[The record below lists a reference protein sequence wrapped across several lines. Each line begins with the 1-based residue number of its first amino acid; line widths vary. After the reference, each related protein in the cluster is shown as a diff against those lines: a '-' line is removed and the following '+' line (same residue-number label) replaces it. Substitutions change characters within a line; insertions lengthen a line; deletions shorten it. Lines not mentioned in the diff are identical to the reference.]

1 VASGAGFVQFKNRG
15 ASARHSGSERRG
27 PACYPRQVDAR
38 TQSALLAAIVTLA
51 LAVAMLLRRNR
62 TRLWTAFA
70 LLNLALLAYELGDF
84 LAGILRVVWP
94 LRLTLA
100 AAGFVPSAV
109 LGFLVEFQG
118 DSAGRSV
125 GLRRLATGCGIV
137 TLALALSPAAT
148 LPWVRVVVASAVF
161 LQLTAA
167 VSLLYARM
175 RRAASRTE
183 RARLFYLWVGAALC
197 VGLTFGELLIRLAGW
212 PPPPFANVALT
223 IYLYFLSQTIQ
234 RHRLLDLN
242 ELLGKIVVLAS
253 VGLVLAAIY
262 GLLVRW
268 TGGQSTGLFLF
279 NTLVASFVILI
290 LFEPLKAKVEER
302 VLAFFFAERFQLVQ
316 ALQALRA
323 RVASVVDVRQ
333 LGQAMLDGLYET
345 RRVTHASLYLLS
357 DDGLGFRRLD
367 HRGPAPAPYIDAAS
381 ARALVQSAQAG
392 QKAQLVELVERRLAE
407 LRQLLPDEEEGRAP
421 AERDLRAEALAEERA
436 RLSELGAAMAAMRA
450 GVTIPLMAGQRVVG
464 FLCVLDDR
472 VPEAFASDEL
482 AAMLQVGE
490 QAAITIE
497 NSRLYE
503 RMKERDRLAAL
514 GEMAAGLAHEIRNP
528 LGAIKGAA
536 QYLDPAS
543 LREGD
548 AEILQI
554 IVEEV
559 NRLDGVVA
567 QFLDYSRPMSPGA
580 TEKLTSTDL
589 NEVLSRTMKLF
600 EGSLPQNVRLEMS
613 LEPEL
618 PRILADA
625 EQLKQVFINLALNA
639 VQAMPDGGRLSVRTR
654 RPRQPLE
661 LGLSDSSPRY
671 AADQVEVRVADSGAG
686 IADDAR
692 DRIFIPFYTTKSK
705 GTGLG
710 LAISQRIVKAHG
722 GSIEVQSRIGEGS
735 EFIVRFP
742 SATALDA
749 AGRLGLTQ
757 TPLQVARTESARE
770 PEEPGP
776 IAPALVRESG

>member
-1 VASGAGFVQFKNRG
+1 
-15 ASARHSGSERRG
+15 
-27 PACYPRQVDAR
+27 
-38 TQSALLAAIVTLA
+38 
-51 LAVAMLLRRNR
+51 M
-62 TRLWTAFA
+62 
-70 LLNLALLAYELGDF
+70 
-84 LAGILRVVWP
+84 
-94 LRLTLA
+94 
-100 AAGFVPSAV
+100 
-109 LGFLVEFQG
+109 
-118 DSAGRSV
+118 
-125 GLRRLATGCGIV
+125 
-137 TLALALSPAAT
+137 
-148 LPWVRVVVASAVF
+148 
-161 LQLTAA
+161 
-167 VSLLYARM
+167 
-175 RRAASRTE
+175 
-183 RARLFYLWVGAALC
+183 
-197 VGLTFGELLIRLAGW
+197 
-212 PPPPFANVALT
+212 T

-253 VGLVLAAIY
+253 VGVVLAAIY

-302 VLAFFFAERFQLVQ
+302 VLAVFFAERFQLVQ
-316 ALQALRA
+316 ALQALRQKM
-323 RVASVVDVRQ
+323 ASVVDVRQ
-333 LGQAMLDGLYET
+333 LAQVMLDGLYET

-367 HRGPAPAPYIDAAS
+367 HRGPPPAPYLDAAT

-407 LRQLLPDEEEGRAP
+407 LRLLLPDEGEGRTP
-421 AERDLRAEALAEERA
+421 VENDPRAEALAEERT

-450 GVTIPLMAGQRVVG
+450 GVCIPLVAGQRVVG
-464 FLCVLDDR
+464 FLCLLDDR

-482 AAMLQVGE
+482 AAMLQVAE

-536 QYLDPAS
+536 QYLDPAA

-548 AEILQI
+548 AEILQV

-567 QFLDYSRPMSPGA
+567 QFLDYSKPIPERGSD
-580 TEKLTSTDL
+580 KLAPTDL
-589 NEVLSRTMKLF
+589 NDVLARTFKLVEPSF
-600 EGSLPQNVRLEMS
+600 PANVHLDLD
-613 LEPEL
+613 LEPQL
-618 PRILADA
+618 PPVLADA

-639 VQAMPDGGRLSVRTR
+639 LQAMPDGGRLGVHTR

-661 LGLSDSSPRY
+661 LGLSEAMPRY
-671 AADQVEVRVADSGAG
+671 AAETVEVRFIDTGAG
-686 IADDAR
+686 IPEDAK

-710 LAISQRIVKAHG
+710 LAITQRIVKAHG

-735 EFIVRFP
+735 EFILRFP
-742 SATALDA
+742 SASAVDA
-749 AGRLGLTQ
+749 AGRLGLTSSPPHPA
-757 TPLQVARTESARE
+757 TSAAQDALD
-770 PEEPGP
+770 EEP
-776 IAPALVRESG
+776 IAPAPGLVGTDH

>member
-1 VASGAGFVQFKNRG
+1 M
-15 ASARHSGSERRG
+15 
-27 PACYPRQVDAR
+27 DAR

-51 LAVAMLLRRNR
+51 LAVAMLLRKGR

-70 LLNLALLAYELGDF
+70 LLNLALLAYELGEF
-84 LAGILRVVWP
+84 LGGILHVAWP
-94 LRLTLA
+94 LRVTLA

-118 DSAGRSV
+118 DAGRAL
-125 GLRRLATGCGIV
+125 GLRRVATASALLTV
-137 TLALALSPAAT
+137 ALAVSPVAFH
-148 LPWVRVVVASAVF
+148 PWVRVTVAGLVF

-223 IYLYFLSQTIQ
+223 IYIYFLSQTIQ

-268 TGGQSTGLFLF
+268 TGGQGGLFFF

-302 VLAFFFAERFQLVQ
+302 VLAFFFAERFQFVQ
-316 ALQALRA
+316 ALQTLRT
-323 RVASVVDVRQ
+323 RMASVVDVRQ
-333 LGQAMLDGLYET
+333 LGQVMLDGMYET

-357 DDGLGFRRLD
+357 DDGLGYRRLD
-367 HRGPAPAPYIDAAS
+367 CRGPAPAPYIDAAT

-421 AERDLRAEALAEERA
+421 VERDHRAEALAEERA
-436 RLSELGAAMAAMRA
+436 RLSEVGAAMAAMRA

-548 AEILQI
+548 GEILQI

-580 TEKLTSTDL
+580 TDKLTPTDL
-589 NEVLSRTMKLF
+589 NDVLARTMKLI
-600 EGSLPQNVRLEMS
+600 ESSLPPNVRLETS
-613 LEPEL
+613 FEPEL
-618 PRILADA
+618 PRILGDA

-639 VQAMPDGGRLSVRTR
+639 VQAMPDGGRLAVRTR

-661 LGLSDSSPRY
+661 LGLSDASPRY
-671 AADQVEVRVADSGAG
+671 AADQVEVRFADTGAG
-686 IADDAR
+686 IPEEAK

-722 GSIEVQSRIGEGS
+722 GSIEVQSRLGEGS
-735 EFIVRFP
+735 EFILRFP
-742 SATALDA
+742 SATAVDA
-749 AGRLGLTQ
+749 AGRLGLTP
-757 TPLQVARTESARE
+757 TPLQVTRVEPVTEPDEAE
-770 PEEPGP
+770 P
-776 IAPALVRESG
+776 IAPELARESG

>member
-1 VASGAGFVQFKNRG
+1 MLRSQ
-15 ASARHSGSERRG
+15 S
-27 PACYPRQVDAR
+27 VDAR

-51 LAVAMLLRRNR
+51 LAVAMLLRKGR

-70 LLNLALLAYELGDF
+70 LLNLALLAYEMGDF
-84 LAGILRVVWP
+84 LGGILHVAWP

-100 AAGFVPSAV
+100 AAGFIPSTV

-118 DSAGRSV
+118 DAGRGL
-125 GLRRLATGCGIV
+125 GLRRVGTGSALV
-137 TLALALSPAAT
+137 SLALALSPIA
-148 LPWVRVVVASAVF
+148 LHPWVRVTIAGLVF

-302 VLAFFFAERFQLVQ
+302 VLALFFAERFHFVQ
-316 ALQALRA
+316 ALQTLRT
-323 RVASVVDVRQ
+323 RMASVVDVRQ
-333 LGQAMLDGLYET
+333 LGQVVLDGLYET

-357 DDGLGFRRLD
+357 DDGLGYRRLD
-367 HRGPAPAPYIDAAS
+367 HRGPAPAPYIDAAT
-381 ARALVQSAQAG
+381 ARALVQSAQTG

-421 AERDLRAEALAEERA
+421 AERDHRAAALAEERA

-450 GVTIPLMAGQRVVG
+450 GVTISFMAGQRVVG

-536 QYLDPAS
+536 QYLDPSA

-554 IVEEV
+554 VVEEV

-580 TEKLTSTDL
+580 TDKLVPTDL
-589 NEVLSRTMKLF
+589 NDVLTRTLKLI
-600 EGSLPQNVRLEMS
+600 EGSLPPNVRLETS
-613 LEPEL
+613 FEPEL
-618 PRILADA
+618 PRILGDA

-639 VQAMPDGGRLSVRTR
+639 VQAMPDGGRLVVRTR

-661 LGLSDSSPRY
+661 LGLSDASPRY
-671 AADQVEVRVADSGAG
+671 AADQVEARFADTGAG
-686 IADDAR
+686 IPEDAK

-722 GSIEVQSRIGEGS
+722 GSIEVQSRLGEGS
-735 EFIVRFP
+735 EFILRFP
-742 SATALDA
+742 SATAVDA
-749 AGRLGLTQ
+749 AGRLGLTP
-757 TPLQVARTESARE
+757 TPLQVARVESVDAEE
-770 PEEPGP
+770 PEP
-776 IAPALVRESG
+776 IAPELVRESG

>member
-1 VASGAGFVQFKNRG
+1 M
-15 ASARHSGSERRG
+15 
-27 PACYPRQVDAR
+27 DAR
-38 TQSALLAAIVTLA
+38 IQSALLAGIVSLA
-51 LAVAMLLRRNR
+51 LALAMLLRRNR

-70 LLNLALLAYELGDF
+70 FLNLSLFLYQLGDF
-84 LAGILRVVWP
+84 LLGVLAYKAVWP
-94 LRLTLA
+94 YRLTLA
-100 AAGFVPSAV
+100 AAGLIPAAV
-109 LGFLVEFQG
+109 LEFLVAFQG
-118 DSAGRSV
+118 DSGGRAV
-125 GLRRLATGCGIV
+125 ALRRLA
-137 TLALALSPAAT
+137 LSSSALMIAIALSPIA
-148 LPWVRVVVASAVF
+148 LHPWVRVTIAGLVF

-262 GLLVRW
+262 GLMVRW

-316 ALQALRA
+316 AMQALRQ

-333 LGQAMLDGLYET
+333 LGQVVLDAFYET

-357 DDGLGFRRLD
+357 DDGLGYRRLD
-367 HRGPAPAPYIDAAS
+367 CRGPAPAPYIDAAT
-381 ARALVQSAQAG
+381 ARALVQSAQTG

-421 AERDLRAEALAEERA
+421 AERDPRAEALAEERS

-450 GVTIPLMAGQRVVG
+450 GVTIPLVAGQRVVG
-464 FLCVLDDR
+464 FFCLLDDR

-482 AAMLQVGE
+482 AAMLEIGE

-503 RMKERDRLAAL
+503 KMKERDRLAAL

-536 QYLDPAS
+536 QYLDPAG
-543 LREGD
+543 LQPGD
-548 AEILQI
+548 AEILNI

-567 QFLDYSRPMSPGA
+567 QFLAYSRPFPSAASG
-580 TEKLTSTDL
+580 KFQSTDL
-589 NEVLSRTMKLF
+589 NDVLWKTMKLI
-600 EGSLPQNVRLEMS
+600 ENDMPKNVAVELDLTPGLPAIN
-613 LEPEL
+613 
-618 PRILADA
+618 ADA

-639 VQAMPDGGRLSVRTR
+639 VQAMPDGGRLTVRTR
-654 RPRQPLE
+654 RPHAPIE
-661 LGLSDSSPRY
+661 LGLSEHTPRY
-671 AADQVEVRVADSGAG
+671 SADQLEVRFADTGAG
-686 IADDAR
+686 IPDDAL
-692 DRIFIPFYTTKSK
+692 DRIFIPFYTTKTK

-710 LAISQRIVKAHG
+710 LAISQRIVKGHG
-722 GSIEVQSRIGEGS
+722 GTIEVQSRVGEGT
-735 EFIVRFP
+735 EFILRFP
-742 SATALDA
+742 SASALDT
-749 AGRLGLTQ
+749 AGRLGMVQ
-757 TPLQVARTESARE
+757 T
-770 PEEPGP
+770 
-776 IAPALVRESG
+776 APALESATQTGS

>member
-1 VASGAGFVQFKNRG
+1 M
-15 ASARHSGSERRG
+15 
-27 PACYPRQVDAR
+27 DAR
-38 TQSALLAAIVTLA
+38 TQSALLAAIVCLA
-51 LAVAMLLRRNR
+51 LALAMLLRPGR
-62 TRLWTAFA
+62 TRVWTAFA
-70 LLNLALLAYELGDF
+70 LLNFALLAYQIGDF
-84 LAGILRVVWP
+84 LYGIFGAEPAWP

-100 AAGFVPSAV
+100 SAGFIPVAV
-109 LGFLVEFQG
+109 LGFIVDFQG
-118 DSAGRSV
+118 ESAGRVV
-125 GLRRLATGCGIV
+125 GLRRFATATALATV
-137 TLALALSPAAT
+137 AVAVSPLALMPPARIA
-148 LPWVRVVVASAVF
+148 ASGAVF
-161 LQLTAA
+161 VQLTAA

-253 VGLVLAAIY
+253 VGVVLAAIY

-302 VLAFFFAERFQLVQ
+302 VLALFFAERFQLVQ
-316 ALQALRA
+316 ALQTLRT
-323 RVASVVDVRQ
+323 RMASVVDVRQ
-333 LGQAMLDGLYET
+333 LGQVMLDGIYET

-357 DDGLGFRRLD
+357 DDGLGYRRLD
-367 HRGPAPAPYIDAAS
+367 HRGPAPAPYIDAAT

-407 LRQLLPDEEEGRAP
+407 LRQLLPDEEEGRTP
-421 AERDLRAEALAEERA
+421 AERDPRAEALAEERS

-450 GVTIPLMAGQRVVG
+450 GVTIPLVAGQRVVG
-464 FLCVLDDR
+464 FLCLLDDL

-482 AAMLQVGE
+482 PAMLQVRE

-536 QYLDPAS
+536 QYLD
-543 LREGD
+543 
-548 AEILQI
+548 
-554 IVEEV
+554 
-559 NRLDGVVA
+559 
-567 QFLDYSRPMSPGA
+567 YSRPMSPGA
-580 TEKLTSTDL
+580 TEKLTPTDL
-589 NEVLSRTMKLF
+589 NDVLSRTVKLI
-600 EGSLPQNVRLEMS
+600 EGSLPPNVRLELS
-613 LEPEL
+613 LEPDL
-618 PRILADA
+618 PRILGDA

-639 VQAMPDGGRLSVRTR
+639 VQAMPDGGRLAVRTR

-661 LGLSDSSPRY
+661 LGLSDASPRY
-671 AADQVEVRVADSGAG
+671 AADQVEVRFADTGAG
-686 IADDAR
+686 IPEEAK

-722 GSIEVQSRIGEGS
+722 GSIEVQSRLGEGS
-735 EFIVRFP
+735 EFILRFP
-742 SATALDA
+742 SATAVDV
-749 AGRLGLTQ
+749 AGRLGLTP
-757 TPLQVARTESARE
+757 TPLQVTRVEPARDPE
-770 PEEPGP
+770 PEP
-776 IAPALVRESG
+776 ISPSLARDSG

>member
-1 VASGAGFVQFKNRG
+1 M
-15 ASARHSGSERRG
+15 
-27 PACYPRQVDAR
+27 DAR

-51 LAVAMLLRRNR
+51 LAVAMLLRKGR

-70 LLNLALLAYELGDF
+70 LLNVALLAYELGDF
-84 LAGILRVVWP
+84 LGGILHVAWP
-94 LRLTLA
+94 LRVTLA

-118 DSAGRSV
+118 DAGRAL
-125 GLRRLATGCGIV
+125 GLRRVATVSALV
-137 TLALALSPAAT
+137 TVALALSPIA
-148 LPWVRVVVASAVF
+148 LHPWVRVTVAGLVF

-223 IYLYFLSQTIQ
+223 IYIYFLSQTIQ

-242 ELLGKIVVLAS
+242 ELLGKIVVLAC

-302 VLAFFFAERFQLVQ
+302 VLAFFFAERFQFVQ
-316 ALQALRA
+316 ALQTLRT
-323 RVASVVDVRQ
+323 RMASVVDVRQ
-333 LGQAMLDGLYET
+333 LGQVVLDGLYET

-357 DDGLGFRRLD
+357 DDGLGYRRLD
-367 HRGPAPAPYIDAAS
+367 CRGPAPAPYIDAAT

-407 LRQLLPDEEEGRAP
+407 LRQLLPDEEEGHAP
-421 AERDLRAEALAEERA
+421 AERDPRAGALAEERA

-536 QYLDPAS
+536 QYLDPGA
-543 LREGD
+543 LHEGD

-580 TEKLTSTDL
+580 SEKLTPTDL
-589 NEVLSRTMKLF
+589 NDVLARTIKLI
-600 EGSLPQNVRLEMS
+600 EGSLPPNVRLETS
-613 LEPEL
+613 FEPEL
-618 PRILADA
+618 PRILGDA

-639 VQAMPDGGRLSVRTR
+639 VQAMPDGGRLVVRTR

-661 LGLSDSSPRY
+661 LGLSDASPRY
-671 AADQVEVRVADSGAG
+671 AADQVEVRFADTGAG
-686 IADDAR
+686 IPEEAK

-722 GSIEVQSRIGEGS
+722 GSIEVQSRFGEGS
-735 EFIVRFP
+735 EFILRFP
-742 SATALDA
+742 SATAVDV

-757 TPLQVARTESARE
+757 TPLQVTRVE
-770 PEEPGP
+770 PAAEPDEAGP
-776 IAPALVRESG
+776 IAPALAREAGS